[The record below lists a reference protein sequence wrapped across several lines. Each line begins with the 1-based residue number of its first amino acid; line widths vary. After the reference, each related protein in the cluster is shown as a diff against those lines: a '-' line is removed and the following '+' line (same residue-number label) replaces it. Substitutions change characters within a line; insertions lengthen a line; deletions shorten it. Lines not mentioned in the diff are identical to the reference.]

1 MKEIFIGLIAG
12 VIGSLGMGG
21 GTVLILLLSVYSEVE
36 QHIAQG
42 TNVIFFAPM
51 AITAIIMFIKQKRIN
66 FKIAIP
72 ICIWGLIGATI
83 GANISSK
90 MNVGVLRKFFG
101 GFLILIAIYQIYSSF
116 KMYKKEKNRNNTIK

>member
-21 GTVLILLLSVYSEVE
+21 GTVLILLLSVYSGIE

>member
-21 GTVLILLLSVYSEVE
+21 GTVLILLLSVYSGIE

-72 ICIWGLIGATI
+72 ICIWGLIGAII